1 MFDKFIKNTRHPYHI
16 LASSPWPF
24 VVSLQLFV
32 LLIGFALYMHNF
44 SLGGFTALVGLV
56 SVIFSLYCWWCDI
69 ILEST
74 HWRQHTSYIQ
84 KGLRYG
90 MLLFILSEVMFFFSF
105 FWAFFHS
112 SISPTIQIGG
122 IWPPLG
128 IRTLNPWGLPLFNT
142 ILLLSSGIFATYA
155 HHTIKDFALNGA
167 SGVSLQELITM
178 STADIDAYTKKHSRI
193 YARIGYSLCLAICFG
208 LFFSGVQLYEYKHAT
223 FTISDSVYG
232 AIFYMATG
240 FHGLHVLIGTIFLIV
255 ITIRFYNH
263 DFFGRFFFG
272 VDAGVWYWHFV
283 DVIRILL
290 FVCIYWWGS

>member
-1 MFDKFIKNTRHPYHI
+1 MFDKLVKNTRHPYHI

-44 SLGGFTALVGLV
+44 SLGGFTAIVGLL
-56 SVIFSLYCWWCDI
+56 SVICSLYCWWCDI
-69 ILEST
+69 VLEST

-167 SGVSLQELITM
+167 SGVSLQQLITM
-178 STADIDAYTKKHSRI
+178 STVDIEAYIKKHSRI
-193 YARIGYSLCLAICFG
+193 YARIGYSLCLAIILGMIFTC
-208 LFFSGVQLYEYKHAT
+208 VQLYEYKHAT

-240 FHGLHVLIGTIFLIV
+240 FHGLHVLIGTIFLII

-263 DFFGRFFFG
+263 HFFGRFFFG

-283 DVIRILL
+283 DVIWILL